1 MGSRIKIVTQLHVF
15 SQLFAY
21 IGVVITQSNG
31 AILGISEGEFTFGI
45 RALKILLI
53 SLRVNLPS
61 KNPFAALY
69 NTI

>member
-45 RALKILLI
+45 RALKVWLI